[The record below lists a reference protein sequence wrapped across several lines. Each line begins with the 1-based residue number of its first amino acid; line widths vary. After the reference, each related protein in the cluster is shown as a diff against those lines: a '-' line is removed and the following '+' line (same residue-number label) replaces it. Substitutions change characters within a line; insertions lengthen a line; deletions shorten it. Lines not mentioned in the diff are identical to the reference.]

1 MFVLHIGNK
10 NYSSWS
16 MRSWVAM
23 TAFGIPFEER
33 QHWLDTPE
41 FAAQL
46 SPLSPVAKVPVLED
60 GDLRIW
66 DSLAI
71 GEYLAERFPEL
82 ALWPQDVAERALA
95 RSLCASMHSGFGAL
109 REHMVMNIEADL
121 PGRGWNPA
129 VQRDIDQ
136 ILRMWQGALQT
147 SGGPFLFGAFGLVDA
162 FYAPLCMRFV
172 TYRPTLPD
180 WAWRYVQTVAA
191 LPAMAKWMTQARAE
205 GVFLPADEPY
215 RAQGALASESHAA
228 SPIACFDAQLPYFA
242 VIFSSLRSA
251 DDAGYEAMSRRM
263 AELAPQQAG
272 YLGIES
278 VRRADGFGITVSY
291 WSSLDAVA
299 RWKQQ
304 VEHLGAQALGKAKWY
319 VDYAV
324 RVARVERSYGKA
336 KADRAVV

>member
-1 MFVLHIGNK
+1 MFILHIGNK

-16 MRSWVAM
+16 MRPWVAM

-82 ALWPQDVAERALA
+82 ALWPQEVAERALA
-95 RSLCASMHSGFGAL
+95 RCLCASMHSGFGAL

-121 PGRGWNPA
+121 PGRGWNTA

-136 ILRMWQGALQT
+136 ILGMWQGALQT

-180 WAWRYVQTVAA
+180 WAWRYVQEVAA
-191 LPAMAKWMTQARAE
+191 HPAVAKWIGQARAE
-205 GVFLPADEPY
+205 HVFLPADEPY
-215 RAQGALASESHAA
+215 RSKPE
-228 SPIACFDAQLPYFA
+228 
-242 VIFSSLRSA
+242 
-251 DDAGYEAMSRRM
+251 
-263 AELAPQQAG
+263 
-272 YLGIES
+272 
-278 VRRADGFGITVSY
+278 
-291 WSSLDAVA
+291 
-299 RWKQQ
+299 
-304 VEHLGAQALGKAKWY
+304 
-319 VDYAV
+319 
-324 RVARVERSYGKA
+324 
-336 KADRAVV
+336 